1 MDELETKDALLECI
15 VLLRRKIAELIQENM
30 TLRSFNDELGVR
42 CKRLE
47 EQITVTQQIRK
58 P

>member
-30 TLRSFNDELGVR
+30 ALRSFNDELGAR